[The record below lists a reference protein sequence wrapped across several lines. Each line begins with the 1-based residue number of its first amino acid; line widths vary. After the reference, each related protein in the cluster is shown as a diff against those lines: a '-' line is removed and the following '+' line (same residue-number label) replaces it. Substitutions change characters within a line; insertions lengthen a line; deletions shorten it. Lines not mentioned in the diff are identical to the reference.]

1 VSPAKVVVHTDVLL
15 GYLKHRGPAPS
26 VLRRIMARS
35 LCYTTVF
42 NAIELFALA
51 RSAREKHA
59 IAEAL
64 TAMKLLGL
72 NAKHAPK
79 FGAILAARTA
89 PGTMET
95 LVAGLCIESGLPLVT
110 SRPAR
115 FARVKGL
122 TLVTPEE
129 LLS

>member
-1 VSPAKVVVHTDVLL
+1 MSAAKVVLHTDVLL
-15 GYLKHRGPAPS
+15 GYLRHRGTGPS
-26 VLRRIMARS
+26 DLRRIMSAC

-51 RSAREKHA
+51 TTAREKHA
-59 IAEAL
+59 VQEAL
-64 TAMKLLGL
+64 SAMKLLGL

-89 PGTMET
+89 PGTMEM

-110 SRPAR
+110 TRPER
-115 FARVKGL
+115 FRRVKGL
-122 TLVTPEE
+122 TVMSPRE
-129 LLS
+129 LL

>member
-1 VSPAKVVVHTDVLL
+1 VSAAKVVLHTDVLV
-15 GYLKHRGPAPS
+15 GYLKHRGSAPS
-26 VLRRIMARS
+26 VLRRIMART

-42 NAIELFALA
+42 NAIELFAMA
-51 RSAREKHA
+51 RSPRERHA
-59 IAEAL
+59 VREAL

-72 NAKHAPK
+72 NAKHAPT
-79 FGAILAARTA
+79 FGALMAARTA

-95 LVAGLCIESGLPLVT
+95 LVAGLCIESALPLVT
-110 SRPAR
+110 THPAR

-122 TLVTPEE
+122 TVITPAE